1 MSVEREEALGKK
13 LAKGNVA
20 EHPKKKVSVV
30 KIFRERFH
38 AQREQKGGAHQMN
51 KLEIKENQVL
61 KMNEIVEF
69 TEAADRLLNEFMTS
83 DLKKSIE
90 NGFIDVVKS
99 KKPKEYFVVPFV
111 LEKSKN
117 VAIFYPCDVEN
128 YRTYRRKR
136 EKAVGHWLGIIITL
150 EDGEKV
156 YMYKKSSRDGWVII
170 AQAML
175 VALAKQYGMDENQS
189 FEDLLMNYLL
199 NTKEDKGMVIRDPQN
214 PNLLAMPKSSDPMV
228 YFQMGTDEALQT
240 LACAVGMRICHSPEV
255 DLYTDWSNMYD
266 FLHRDE
272 ADTDGAQAS

>member
-1 MSVEREEALGKK
+1 
-13 LAKGNVA
+13 
-20 EHPKKKVSVV
+20 
-30 KIFRERFH
+30 
-38 AQREQKGGAHQMN
+38 
-51 KLEIKENQVL
+51 
-61 KMNEIVEF
+61 
-69 TEAADRLLNEFMTS
+69 
-83 DLKKSIE
+83 
-90 NGFIDVVKS
+90 
-99 KKPKEYFVVPFV
+99 VVPFV

-189 FEDLLMNYLL
+189 FENLLMNYLL
-199 NTKEDKGMVIRDPQN
+199 NTKEDTGMVIRDPKN
-214 PNLLAMPKSSDPMV
+214 PNLLAMPKSTDPMV